1 MGDREVARLLLIRHC
16 QSSGQARD
24 AALTEAGV
32 RQAEALADFLS
43 RFPVDRVAASPYRRA
58 QQTIAPFAAR
68 AGLPVHADDRLVEQ
82 RLAAGPV
89 DRWRDAVRASCG
101 DPEFRLPG
109 GESARDVLDR
119 GWPALEELLRGRHRL
134 AVAVTHGKFLSVIL
148 NSLGPPFGYEAWQSL
163 SNPDVYAL
171 VDDAGGGLSYER
183 IWPGGTG
190 EARRARVDRGSGN
203 MASRTRS
210 GGDTRIGRR
219 RPGAGRDR

>member
-101 DPEFRLPG
+101 DAEFRLPG

-119 GWPALEELLRGRHRL
+119 GWPALEELLEGRHRL
-134 AVAVTHGKFLSVIL
+134 PVAVTHGKFLSVIL
-148 NSLGPPFGYEAWQSL
+148 NSVDGHFGYDEWQAL

-171 VDDAGGGLSYER
+171 GDGPDGGLRYER
-183 IWPGGTG
+183 VWPHRP
-190 EARRARVDRGSGN
+190 RRSA
-203 MASRTRS
+203 AS
-210 GGDTRIGRR
+210 
-219 RPGAGRDR
+219 